1 MKIIKVIKTIKN
13 DKNDHKLD
21 HLKLKMS
28 KGKVSNIIA
37 SFEEN
42 IKKAEGENKD
52 EIGVKKDKVENAFKV
67 FMNSSQRGEM
77 TPSPGRR
84 VKKKRLGS
92 QKPLGS
98 MKLDFWLK
106 KEK

>member
-1 MKIIKVIKTIKN
+1 MN
-13 DKNDHKLD
+13 
-21 HLKLKMS
+21 

-42 IKKAEGENKD
+42 IKKAEGENIN
-52 EIGVKKDKVENAFKV
+52 EIAIKKNKVEDAFKV
-67 FMNSSQRGEM
+67 LMESSQKGEM
-77 TPSPGRR
+77 TPSPARR
-84 VKKKRLGS
+84 LKNKRLGS
-92 QKPLGS
+92 KKPLGS